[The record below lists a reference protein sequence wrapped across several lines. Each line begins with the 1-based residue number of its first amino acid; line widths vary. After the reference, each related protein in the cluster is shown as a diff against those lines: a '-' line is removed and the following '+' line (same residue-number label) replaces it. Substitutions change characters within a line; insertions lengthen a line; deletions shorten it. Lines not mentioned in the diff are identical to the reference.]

1 MSIGTAFHPRTAP
14 LNRKMVWRE
23 WAGYFAA
30 GVYADAHD
38 IEYNAVREAA
48 AVFDVSPLFKY
59 TVRGPDAV
67 RLIDRVIPRDAT
79 KIREDAVVYASWCDE
94 DGKVIDDGTIAR
106 IGESE
111 FRWTAADPC
120 LRWFEL
126 NAHGLDVQISDVTE
140 RIAALAL
147 QGPMSRK
154 VLEALTG
161 EDWASVGYFG
171 RRATSVGGTPV
182 DVTRTGYTGD
192 LGYELWMD
200 ADAAVGVW
208 DALMTAGGPFGIRP
222 AGILA
227 LDVTRVEAGLILI
240 EADYT
245 SARHAL
251 NDEQRYSPFEIGLGR
266 FVNLQKPGDFVGRR
280 ALERETAAGGPAR
293 RLVGLQI
300 DWDGIQELFADAG
313 LPPHVQAEASRDLR
327 GWEAGGKGDQH
338 DVESDAQEDGRAG
351 LGRRRAVAHR
361 HEPEGRVDC
370 RGTPGVGERGGGR
383 APVLR
388 SAPPP
393 GVGRSGYSFEYV
405 W

>member
-14 LNRKMVWRE
+14 LNRKKVWRE

-313 LPPHVQAEASRDLR
+313 LPPHVQAEASRDPIPLY
-327 GWEAGGKGDQH
+327 AGGKQVGKATSTTWSPTLKKMVALASVAAAQSRTGTNLK
-338 DVESDAQEDGRAG
+338 VEWTVEGRRASVSAVVVE
-351 LGRRRAVAHR
+351 LPFFDPPRRRA
-361 HEPEGRVDC
+361 
-370 RGTPGVGERGGGR
+370 
-383 APVLR
+383 
-388 SAPPP
+388 
-393 GVGRSGYSFEYV
+393 
-405 W
+405 